1 MSTSRKA
8 VVITRNGQNFTSA
21 IRLVMC
27 EVSESGQAIVP
38 RRVTDSAAHISCSV
52 GSARLYK
59 SSTAVLDRLAYEINY
74 DFMSFDEAIDLAA
87 YIFEYR
93 FFDVN
98 PDDLIA
104 FLAPADIFNRIRTAR
119 VAGIDFLD
127 LVEGSMM
134 SAAA

>member
-1 MSTSRKA
+1 MSSSKKA
-8 VVITRNGQNFTSA
+8 VVITRNGQNFTSV
-21 IRLVMC
+21 IRVVMC
-27 EVSESGQAIVP
+27 EMNASGQAIIP
-38 RRVTDSAAHISCSV
+38 SRVTDSEAHISYRADS
-52 GSARLYK
+52 SKLYK
-59 SSTAVLDRLAYEINY
+59 SASAVLNRLADEINAGAL
-74 DFMSFDEAIDLAA
+74 SFDETIDLAA

-98 PDDLIA
+98 PADLIA

>member
-1 MSTSRKA
+1 MSTSKKA
-8 VVITRNGQNFTSA
+8 VVITRNGQNFTSVL
-21 IRLVMC
+21 RLVMC
-27 EVSESGQAIVP
+27 EMNASGQAIIP
-38 RRVTDSAAHISCSV
+38 SRVTDSEAHISYSV
-52 GSARLYK
+52 DSGKLYK
-59 SSTAVLDRLAYEINY
+59 SASTVLNRLAYEINY

-93 FFDVN
+93 FFDLN
-98 PDDLIA
+98 PADLIA

>member
-1 MSTSRKA
+1 MRTSKKA
-8 VVITRNGQNFTSA
+8 VVITRSGQNFTSV
-21 IRLVMC
+21 IRVVMC
-27 EVSESGQAIVP
+27 EMNASGQAIIP
-38 RRVTDSAAHISCSV
+38 SRVTDSKAHISYSV
-52 GSARLYK
+52 DSGKLYK
-59 SSTAVLDRLAYEINY
+59 SASAVLNRLADEINAGAL
-74 DFMSFDEAIDLAA
+74 SFDEAIGLAA

-98 PDDLIA
+98 PADLIA